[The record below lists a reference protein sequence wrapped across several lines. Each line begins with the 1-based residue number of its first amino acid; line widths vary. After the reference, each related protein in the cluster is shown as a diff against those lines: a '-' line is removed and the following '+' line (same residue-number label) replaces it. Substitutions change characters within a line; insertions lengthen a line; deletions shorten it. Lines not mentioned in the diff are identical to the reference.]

1 VQPQLRFDRWF
12 LPLSVPVGLGPGN
25 SDLRVENGNLHAKM
39 GWGFVA
45 DIPLPSIRKAEPS
58 NARVYAAGVH
68 VMGSRWLVNGSRK
81 GLVALTI
88 DPPAEA
94 KVWRK
99 SVKVS
104 TLVLSV
110 TDPDVFIAACIA
122 KLARG

>member
-1 VQPQLRFDRWF
+1 
-12 LPLSVPVGLGPGN
+12 
-25 SDLRVENGNLHAKM
+25 VENGNLHVKR

-45 DIPLPSIRKAEPS
+45 DIPLTSIKKAEPS
-58 NARVYAAGVH
+58 NARVLAAGVH
-68 VMGSRWLVNGSRK
+68 VLGSRWLVNGSRE

-94 KVWRK
+94 KVWLK

-110 TDPDVFIAACIA
+110 TDPDAFIAACTA
-122 KLARG
+122 KLSRD